1 MLTFSIRL
9 TASLLWIACSL
20 LLGACDGPDI
30 SGPDD
35 PVDVRPFVTGAAA
48 EALTADGL
56 FALAPPAP
64 PSTRPIISPERARLL
79 ASAYVASFGDALKP
93 YWEKDRGGAI
103 DLTGLRADPRVFYA
117 STPYEP
123 FPDGY
128 HSAYGRGFGPYYLV
142 RMMSGRSAVLLVAVA
157 AYATEVEID
166 AEGKV
171 HRPVQRGNEFVSHGV
186 SANATSPNLASLPA
200 PEEAVAGV
208 GRLTGALVSE
218 VPELVRVGLPLG
230 PFQSLWKITLD
241 RSVRVRANSGRTVEV
256 RHLYVG
262 SEPARRLM
270 IPSSEQPTEFA
281 APAIRV
287 SPAGEELGIEPV
299 YVRIRSGQPTLFEE
313 VVPA

>member
-1 MLTFSIRL
+1 MLTFTIRR
-9 TASLLWIACSL
+9 TASLLCIASSL
-20 LLGACDGPDI
+20 LLAGCDGPNI
-30 SGPDD
+30 TGPEV

-48 EALTADGL
+48 EALTVDGL

-79 ASAYVASFGDALKP
+79 ASAYVASFGQSLKP

-103 DLTGLRADPRVFYA
+103 DLTDLQADPRVFYA

-128 HSAYGRGFGPYYLV
+128 HSAFGRGLGPYYLV

-166 AEGKV
+166 AEGKI

-186 SANATSPNLASLPA
+186 PANPSRPNRASLPS

-208 GRLTGALVSE
+208 GRLTGARVSE
-218 VPELVRVGLPLG
+218 VPELVGVGLPLG
-230 PFQSLWKITLD
+230 PFSSLWKLTLD
-241 RSVRVRANSGRTVEV
+241 RSVRVRAKSGRIVET

-262 SEPARRLM
+262 SEPGRRLM
-270 IPSSEQPTEFA
+270 TPSSDQPTEYA
-281 APAIRV
+281 MPAIRV
-287 SPAGEELGIEPV
+287 NPTGEELGTETV
-299 YVRIRSGQPTLFEE
+299 YVRIQPGQPTIFEE